1 MGKEKKWMTA
11 KEYAEN
17 HGLPVSTIRRYCRA
31 GEIPCFRIGLRY
43 MFDPLDMDAFL
54 EWKAREGLKDRPGTF
69 LEAVKKAKE
78 GTRIS
83 VWRARQNE
91 EKAMEPT

>member
-1 MGKEKKWMTA
+1 MGKEPKWMTA
-11 KEYAEN
+11 KEYAET

-31 GEIPCFRIGLRY
+31 GEIPCFRIGQRF
-43 MFDPLDMDAFL
+43 MFNPKDMDAFL
-54 EWKAREGLKDRPGTF
+54 EWKARERPKDSTGTF

-91 EKAMEPT
+91 ENGMETT

>member
-1 MGKEKKWMTA
+1 MGKEKRWISA
-11 KEYAEN
+11 KEYAET
-17 HGLPVSTIRRYCRA
+17 HDLPVSTIRRYCRA
-31 GEIPCFRIGLRY
+31 GKIPCFRIGQRF
-43 MFDPLDMDAFL
+43 MFNPKDMDAFL

>member
-1 MGKEKKWMTA
+1 MGKEPKWMTA
-11 KEYAEN
+11 KEYAET
-17 HGLPVSTIRRYCRA
+17 HDLPVSTIRRYCRA
-31 GEIPCFRIGLRY
+31 GEIPCFRIGQRF
-43 MFDPLDMDAFL
+43 MFNPKDMDAFL

-83 VWRARQNE
+83 VWLARQNE

>member
-11 KEYAEN
+11 KEYAET

-31 GEIPCFRIGLRY
+31 GEIPCFRIGQRF
-43 MFDPLDMDAFL
+43 MFSPTDMDAFL

-91 EKAMEPT
+91 EKAMGPT

>member
-1 MGKEKKWMTA
+1 MSKEKRWISA
-11 KEYAEN
+11 KEYAET
-17 HGLPVSTIRRYCRA
+17 HDLPVSTIRRYCRA
-31 GEIPCFRIGLRY
+31 GEIPCFRISQRF
-43 MFDPLDMDAFL
+43 MFNPKDMDAFL
-54 EWKAREGLKDRPGTF
+54 ERKAREGLKDRPGTF

-91 EKAMEPT
+91 EKAMETT

>member
-1 MGKEKKWMTA
+1 MGKGKKWVTA
-11 KEYAEN
+11 KEYAET

-83 VWRARQNE
+83 VWRARQNG

>member
-11 KEYAEN
+11 KEYAETR
-17 HGLPVSTIRRYCRA
+17 GLPVSTIRRYCRA

-43 MFDPLDMDAFL
+43 MFDPKDMDAFL

>member
-11 KEYAEN
+11 KEYAET

-31 GEIPCFRIGLRY
+31 GEIPCFRIGQRF
-43 MFDPLDMDAFL
+43 MFNPKGMDAFL

-83 VWRARQNE
+83 VWQARRNE
-91 EKAMEPT
+91 EKATEPT

>member
-11 KEYAEN
+11 KEYAET

-31 GEIPCFRIGLRY
+31 GEIPRFRIGQRF
-43 MFDPLDMDAFL
+43 MFNPTDMDAFL

-91 EKAMEPT
+91 EKATEPT

>member
-11 KEYAEN
+11 KEYAETR
-17 HGLPVSTIRRYCRA
+17 GLPVSTIRRYCRA
-31 GEIPCFRIGLRY
+31 GEIPCFRIGKRF
-43 MFDPLDMDAFL
+43 MFNPTDMDAFL

-69 LEAVKKAKE
+69 LEALKKAKE

-91 EKAMEPT
+91 EKATEPT